1 MKKLRHFN
9 WIMFLAM
16 LALIGIGTLAIWSSG
31 NARAEA
37 VFHGMWIN
45 NLATAAFGLTVYL
58 LLAFSDY
65 RKLLDWFAVP
75 SYALSLVL
83 LVAVLVFGDTVYG
96 GKRWLW
102 FFQPS
107 EISKLCL
114 IALLAWM
121 YGTPEETSP
130 VKAHGGFFGDW
141 RFGFRGFL
149 AAVAAIGVPAVL
161 ILAEPDLGTTLT
173 LVPATLLMLLVA
185 RVWRT
190 GLVAMFLAGSIAA
203 AAVLG
208 AVYEA
213 EKPGVP
219 AERRERILKY
229 VPLKPHQVKRVRVF
243 LFPDEDLQGAG
254 YNLRQAKISIG
265 SGGFSGKGLG
275 KGETNHLKY
284 LPQAISMNDFIF
296 CVYAEE
302 TGFVGSLVLLALFGC
317 LLVPGCW
324 VAFVS
329 TDGRGR
335 LIALGVSTLV
345 FAHVYI
351 NIAMS
356 IGLVPIT
363 GLPLPFISS
372 GRTFLLTVMAGLGLV
387 QSVSMHREEKTA

>member
-1 MKKLRHFN
+1 MIEKLKRFN
-9 WIMFLAM
+9 WIMFVAM
-16 LALIGIGTLAIWSSG
+16 GLLVAIGTMAIWSAG

-45 NLATAAFGLTVYL
+45 NLVTAVFGLAVYF
-58 LLAFSDY
+58 LLAFVDY
-65 RKLLDWFAVP
+65 RKLLDFLAVP
-75 SYALSLVL
+75 AYATALAL
-83 LVAVLVFGDTVYG
+83 LVAVLCFGSTVYG
-96 GKRWLW
+96 GRRWLW

-107 EISKLCL
+107 ELSKLCVIL
-114 IALLAWM
+114 LMAQVFGRAEAEKVNGRFGRFLLA
-121 YGTPEETSP
+121 
-130 VKAHGGFFGDW
+130 
-141 RFGFRGFL
+141 
-149 AAVAAIGVPAVL
+149 AALVAVPCAL

-173 LVPATLLMLLVA
+173 LVPSVVLMMFVA
-185 RVWRT
+185 RVWRR
-190 GLVAMFLAGSIAA
+190 GLVVLATVGAVLA
-203 AAVLG
+203 LAVLG

-213 EKPGVP
+213 ERPGTS
-219 AERRERILKY
+219 AERRTSILRY
-229 VPLKPHQVKRVRVF
+229 VPLKDHQVKRVRVF
-243 LFPDEDLQGAG
+243 LFPDEDLLGAG

-265 SGGFSGKGLG
+265 SGGFAGKGIG

-302 TGFVGSLVLLALFGC
+302 TGFVGSLVLLVLFGA
-317 LLVPGCW
+317 LVVPGCW

-329 TDGRGR
+329 RDGRGR
-335 LIALGVSTLV
+335 LLALGISTLV

-372 GRTFLLTVMAGLGLV
+372 GRTFLMTVMAGLGII
-387 QSVSMHREEKTA
+387 QSVSIHREVDLR